1 MRKRDRLKRGIRR
14 LMGTSVSTEAE
25 LSPAQAPPPPQKRVD
40 PVPAPEPSPEPVE
53 SAVPES
59 TAEPEAEPADP
70 KAEPVDPKEAEMAAK
85 AAKHFEK
92 TRVAMLRFIVEHGG
106 QSTMADMHAKSES
119 RYFIAHKRFSD
130 LMEGIVGEG
139 LIDFDHSTGIA
150 TITSAGEAYIAD

>member
-14 LMGTSVSTEAE
+14 LMGTPVAEEAE
-25 LSPAQAPPPPQKRVD
+25 VSPAQAAPPPQKQPAPAPA
-40 PVPAPEPSPEPVE
+40 PVPAPTPVAEPVKATEPEPVANSE
-53 SAVPES
+53 
-59 TAEPEAEPADP
+59 
-70 KAEPVDPKEAEMAAK
+70 AEPVDPKEAEMAAK

-130 LMEGIVGEG
+130 LMEGIVSEG

-150 TITSAGEAYIAD
+150 TITSAGEAYIAE